1 MLAVVAIVV
10 AVNLVITALIIN
22 SGDEAVGV
30 TFPDFN
36 WIMNNLSLVAGI
48 SLATIGFISLSSL
61 YKIALLSSGGGKV
74 ARSLGGTLVT
84 AEINDP
90 LRRRLYNVVEE
101 MAIASGIPMPEVYV
115 LEKESG
121 INAFAAGF
129 TTSDAAV
136 TVTCGTLETLSRD
149 ELQGVIGHEFSH
161 ILNGDMRL
169 NTRLMGFLFGILV
182 IGLIGRAV
190 LNSARYDNIRSGTSR
205 RDGAG
210 AIYLAGLGLFLIGYI
225 GVFFGQLI
233 KAAVSRQREFLADA
247 SAVQFTRQTQ
257 GIAGALKK
265 IAAAQQG
272 SELQTVDTD
281 EVSHMLFATG
291 ASFSSLLATHPPLI
305 QRIKALERIL
315 QSRK

>member
-1 MLAVVAIVV
+1 MNFFQSQDDARRRTRFLILMFMLAVIAIVV

-48 SLATIGFISLSSL
+48 SLATIGFISLSSF

-74 ARSLGGTLVT
+74 ARSLGGTLIT

-121 INAFAAGF
+121 INAFTAGF

-136 TVTCGTLETLSRD
+136 TVTRGTLETLSRD

-169 NTRLMGFLFGILV
+169 TRG
-182 IGLIGRAV
+182 
-190 LNSARYDNIRSGTSR
+190 
-205 RDGAG
+205 
-210 AIYLAGLGLFLIGYI
+210 
-225 GVFFGQLI
+225 
-233 KAAVSRQREFLADA
+233 
-247 SAVQFTRQTQ
+247 
-257 GIAGALKK
+257 
-265 IAAAQQG
+265 
-272 SELQTVDTD
+272 
-281 EVSHMLFATG
+281 
-291 ASFSSLLATHPPLI
+291 
-305 QRIKALERIL
+305 
-315 QSRK
+315 